1 MTGVYVTPPVLSGP
15 NGATI
20 PGGDGR
26 LYREGYQNITTPS
39 NTEGG
44 TGLWPDP
51 LIPDVDETM
60 NEKRNAFPFDVP
72 SGENRVVWVDVH
84 VPQSQQIGWYQGTV
98 TVQGTGLGTVSVP
111 VKLLVWDFALPST
124 ASLASTFGM
133 GWDTACIA
141 FYGSYEACGN
151 TGVEQT
157 HLMFGRFMLDSGRR
171 RLSRKDREISLSRKA
186 FDLLVVLLERRPNV
200 VDKETLLASIWPD
213 ANVIEA
219 NLNVLV
225 SEIRA
230 ALVDNPRRARFIQ
243 TIHGIGFAFC
253 GDASE
258 ADESVKRGKEEGE
271 LSYPAKTISNVTQPE
286 SATIFNT
293 ADLPVSHNR

>member
-1 MTGVYVTPPVLSGP
+1 
-15 NGATI
+15 
-20 PGGDGR
+20 
-26 LYREGYQNITTPS
+26 
-39 NTEGG
+39 
-44 TGLWPDP
+44 
-51 LIPDVDETM
+51 
-60 NEKRNAFPFDVP
+60 
-72 SGENRVVWVDVH
+72 
-84 VPQSQQIGWYQGTV
+84 
-98 TVQGTGLGTVSVP
+98 
-111 VKLLVWDFALPST
+111 
-124 ASLASTFGM
+124 
-133 GWDTACIA
+133 
-141 FYGSYEACGN
+141 
-151 TGVEQT
+151 
-157 HLMFGRFMLDSGRR
+157 MLDSGRR

-258 ADESVKRGKEEGE
+258 ADAES
-271 LSYPAKTISNVTQPE
+271 
-286 SATIFNT
+286 
-293 ADLPVSHNR
+293 SHSHQS